1 MKKILLLI
9 ITVVVLVVSVMSFLY
24 FMKPKYKVDYNG
36 EKEHYS
42 GAKDYYRAGQ
52 KVTVY
57 FNFVGTDTDY
67 TFYLNGEEIN
77 ANYDYKKGFK
87 ISFIMPNED
96 VTLSYDE
103 VRSMI
108 RGAPQ
113 MLVNYYTKTT
123 GTSDESG
130 YYEMVLE
137 TYYTD
142 AFVRLKVY
150 NKSEDSNETCVSYIV
165 PSKVADECYDII
177 KSNELYK
184 WDSIENSVSI
194 DGRIVVCKFLYNSN
208 YYRVSTDKM
217 PDENGVEIL
226 DSGGDVM
233 SKYIKDEY
241 LESK

>member
-9 ITVVVLVVSVMSFLY
+9 ITVLVLVVSVMSFLY
-24 FMKPKYKVDYNG
+24 FMKPKYRVDYNG

-77 ANYDYKKGFK
+77 ANYDYIKGFK

-108 RGAPQ
+108 RGEPQ

-123 GTSDESG
+123 GASDEIG

-165 PSKVADECYDII
+165 PRKAVDECLEVI
-177 KSNELYK
+177 KINELYK
-184 WDSIENSVSI
+184 CNEIENPVSI
-194 DGRIVVCKFLYNSN
+194 DGRTVVCKFLYEGE

-226 DSGGDVM
+226 DLIGNTI

-241 LESK
+241 LERK

>member
-1 MKKILLLI
+1 
-9 ITVVVLVVSVMSFLY
+9 
-24 FMKPKYKVDYNG
+24 
-36 EKEHYS
+36 
-42 GAKDYYRAGQ
+42 
-52 KVTVY
+52 
-57 FNFVGTDTDY
+57 
-67 TFYLNGEEIN
+67 
-77 ANYDYKKGFK
+77 
-87 ISFIMPNED
+87 
-96 VTLSYDE
+96 
-103 VRSMI
+103 MI
-108 RGAPQ
+108 RGEPQ

-123 GTSDESG
+123 GASDESE
-130 YYEMVLE
+130 YYETVLE

-226 DSGGDVM
+226 DSVGDVM